1 MLYAASSFSASR
13 GIGAGLSRGADFD
26 LRRFHVRLLSQGA
39 IPLSLLETLIAD
51 WIEFE
56 RERLAEET
64 SLLSSD

>member
-1 MLYAASSFSASR
+1 MQQVRSASR

-26 LRRFHVRLLSQGA
+26 LRRFHDRLLSQGA
-39 IPLSLLETLIAD
+39 IPLSLLETLIAN
-51 WIEFE
+51 WIESE